1 MMHYRQNT
9 KFKSKRKGK
18 FSLHNIGRRTSLAV
32 QGLRLHVSNEG
43 GGGSIPGQETKIPYA
58 YAEQCD
64 QTTYTHTHIHIYIQ
78 QHIYIHT
85 HAHIYLYIHIYIVR
99 NVLEKFILNVDR
111 LQFWLGKFWKPLL
124 KRSTGWLS
132 LFSTDHTN
140 RNPLFQWRKT
150 ALSLRSAEGDIF

>member
-1 MMHYRQNT
+1 M
-9 KFKSKRKGK
+9 
-18 FSLHNIGRRTSLAV
+18 
-32 QGLRLHVSNEG
+32 

-64 QTTYTHTHIHIYIQ
+64 QTTHTHTHTHTYTYNNIIYIYIYIHIQ
-78 QHIYIHT
+78 QHIYT
-85 HAHIYLYIHIYIVR
+85 HAHIYIYIHIYIVR

-124 KRSTGWLS
+124 KRTTGWLS

>member
-1 MMHYRQNT
+1 MFPMKGVEVQSLVRKLRSHMPMPSSVT
-9 KFKSKRKGK
+9 KQ
-18 FSLHNIGRRTSLAV
+18 HT
-32 QGLRLHVSNEG
+32 H
-43 GGGSIPGQETKIPYA
+43 TH
-58 YAEQCD
+58 
-64 QTTYTHTHIHIYIQ
+64 THTHTHIHTTTY
-78 QHIYIHT
+78 IYIHT

>member
-1 MMHYRQNT
+1 MFPMKGVEVQSLVRKLRSHMTMPSSVT
-9 KFKSKRKGK
+9 KQ
-18 FSLHNIGRRTSLAV
+18 HTN
-32 QGLRLHVSNEG
+32 
-43 GGGSIPGQETKIPYA
+43 
-58 YAEQCD
+58 
-64 QTTYTHTHIHIYIQ
+64 THTHTHTYIQ